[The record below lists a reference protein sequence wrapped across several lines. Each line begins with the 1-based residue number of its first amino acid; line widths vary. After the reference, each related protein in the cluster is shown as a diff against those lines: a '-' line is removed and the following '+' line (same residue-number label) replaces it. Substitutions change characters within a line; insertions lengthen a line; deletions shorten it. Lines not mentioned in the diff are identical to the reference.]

1 MATFGSGDQTLAY
14 SDIIMVDGIND
25 VGSGWEIKR
34 EHFAELEAFNVVRVT
49 EPQCYFLLVQSGDE
63 PLDWREAVAFY
74 GGAWQSV
81 KGRGDH
87 AFQHFET
94 QISPILRFSGI
105 ADS

>member
-1 MATFGSGDQTLAY
+1 MA
-14 SDIIMVDGIND
+14 DGIND

-34 EHFAELEAFNVVRVT
+34 EHFAELAAFNVVRVT
-49 EPQCYFLLVQSGDE
+49 EPQAYFLLVQSGDE
-63 PLDWREAVAFY
+63 LLDWQEAVAFY

-81 KGRGDH
+81 QGGGDH
-87 AFQHFET
+87 PSQHFET

>member
-1 MATFGSGDQTLAY
+1 
-14 SDIIMVDGIND
+14 MV
-25 VGSGWEIKR
+25 EIKR

-49 EPQCYFLLVQSGDE
+49 DPQRDFLLVQSGDE
-63 PLDWREAVAFY
+63 LLDWREAVAFY

-81 KGRGDH
+81 QGGGEH
-87 AFQHFET
+87 AFQHLDT